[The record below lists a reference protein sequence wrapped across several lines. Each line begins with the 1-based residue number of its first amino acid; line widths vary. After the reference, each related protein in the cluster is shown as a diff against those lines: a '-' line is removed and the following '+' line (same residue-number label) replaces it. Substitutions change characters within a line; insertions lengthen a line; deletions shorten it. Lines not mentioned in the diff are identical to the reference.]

1 MVVAHTASMTP
12 GSEGFS
18 MMKIANIYRRVAL
31 VVCTLALLLLLFPG
45 SQQAYAD
52 GGAPNLAYVV
62 GGSNGVS
69 VIDIGQQKV
78 TGTFA
83 LSGDPRTVYLSL
95 DGRFLYITQPALGR
109 VTMLA
114 AKTGQTI
121 CHANVPGQ
129 PSLLAFDPGT
139 NTLYIAGNS
148 AAVVTAIDSTTCKI
162 KQTIKTNG
170 PVYGLAVAVVGSG
183 VSGGTGNQLWVTDA
197 TSLEVFT
204 HTGLLTSIPIPGG
217 PQYIT
222 IPPGFTAYVTTRQ
235 GSVYA
240 VDLATHKLSPPL
252 FSGGSF
258 GPMDYNA
265 FTSEVY
271 IPDMQNKLVDV
282 LSPIDSGTSKLPHEP
297 AYTIRLGVAP
307 QSIAITSDG
316 ALGFIA
322 LAGGH
327 VAMLDIQGKQIVN
340 TIFVG
345 GNPQFII
352 TGLYPPL
359 IGTTPQQASIWGT
372 VINVAAYALVV
383 ALLIVPIVL
392 FGRYAR
398 AGAARK
404 KKEK

>member
-1 MVVAHTASMTP
+1 MVVAKPSSIAA

-18 MMKIANIYRRVAL
+18 TMKIVNMYRRGAL
-31 VVCTLALLLLLFPG
+31 VVCTLALLLFLFPENR
-45 SQQAYAD
+45 QAHAD
-52 GGAPNLAYVV
+52 GGAANLAYVA
-62 GGSNGVS
+62 GASHGIG
-69 VIDIGQQKV
+69 VIDIAQQKV

-83 LSGDPRTVYLSL
+83 LGGDPRTVYLSL

-109 VTMLA
+109 VTMLS
-114 AKTGQTI
+114 AKTGQTN
-121 CHANVPGQ
+121 CSAKNVPGQ

-139 NTLYIAGNS
+139 NTLYTAGNG
-148 AAVVTAIDSTTCKI
+148 AAVVTAIDSTTCAI

-327 VAMLDIQGKQIVN
+327 VAMLDIPGKQIVN
-340 TIFVG
+340 TITVG
-345 GNPQFII
+345 RTPHFII

-359 IGTTPQQASIWGT
+359 VGPTPQQASACGT
-372 VINVAAYALVV
+372 ATNVA
-383 ALLIVPIVL
+383 PP
-392 FGRYAR
+392 AR
-398 AGAARK
+398 
-404 KKEK
+404 E